1 VQDQSREE
9 LKNYMK
15 AQGGGS
21 VNLGEVAGHSGRRR
35 EEKRRRGRD
44 TEETDEED

>member
-1 VQDQSREE
+1 
-9 LKNYMK
+9 MK

-21 VNLGEVAGHSGRRR
+21 INLGEVAGHSGRRR

-44 TEETDEED
+44 TFEETDDED